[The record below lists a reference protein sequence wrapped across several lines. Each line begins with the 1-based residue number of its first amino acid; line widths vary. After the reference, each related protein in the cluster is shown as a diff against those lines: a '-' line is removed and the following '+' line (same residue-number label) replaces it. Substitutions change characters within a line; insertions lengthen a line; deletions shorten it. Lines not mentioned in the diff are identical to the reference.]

1 MKKTV
6 SIFLLVVLISGSG
19 IFTACDES
27 GGINIFTLKQDRQF
41 GEDFDRQIRE
51 NDEYRVLDENRY
63 PTAYEHLNRI
73 LDDLLESGYLNH
85 GEDFVWKARIV
96 KSTKQDNV
104 LNAFAVPGGY
114 MYFYPGLIKYLDN
127 EAQFAGVVAH
137 EMAHVDR
144 RHTTQRMT
152 KVYGF
157 QLLASMLLGENPDQW
172 AKIAADLA
180 LGLGTL
186 QFSKNDEYEADEYAV
201 KYSSDTDLYP
211 KGVAGFFIKLQ
222 DEENRPKVPEFLST
236 HPNPGKRVEK
246 IDEVWNDLGRPEGET
261 FITRYQEFKN
271 ALPQ

>member
-6 SIFLLVVLISGSG
+6 SIFLLSLLIAGSG
-19 IFTACDES
+19 LFTSCDES
-27 GGINIFTLKQDRQF
+27 GGINIFTLEQDRQF

-85 GEDFVWKARIV
+85 REDFVWKASIV
-96 KSTKQDNV
+96 KSTKQDNI

-152 KVYGF
+152 KKYGF
-157 QLLASMLLGENPDQW
+157 KVLVSLIMGNNTELW
-172 AKIAADLA
+172 AKILADLTVNLTELA
-180 LGLGTL
+180 
-186 QFSKNDEYEADEYAV
+186 FSRSDEYEADEYAV
-201 KYSSDTDLYP
+201 KYTSDTDLHP
-211 KGVAGFFIKLQ
+211 KGVAGFFIKLE
-222 DEENRPKVPEFLST
+222 DENRPKVPEFLST

-246 IDEVWNDLGRPEGET
+246 IDEVWNNLGRPEGET
-261 FITRYQEFKN
+261 FTTRYQEFQN